1 MSRHIDSESLTYR
14 LLRLWIRS
22 GFSLFFRRIEYRGQE
37 NIPVGEPVIF
47 APNHQAAMVDA
58 LAVLCRQRHPV
69 VFMARANMFKNPT
82 VARLLRIIKMMP
94 IYRIRDGYGNLGKN
108 ERQME
113 EAGGVLL
120 RRHLLCL
127 MPEGTQWGLRRLRPL
142 VKGMFRIAFPV
153 QERLSD
159 TAVKIVPV
167 GIDYTEYEHPGA
179 DIVVTY
185 GQPLQ
190 VTDYLSQWRDD
201 PQKGMQALR
210 EDLGQAIIRLIQ
222 HIPGDTHYDEIYQL
236 SYLLQPLWLQAKSL
250 PDTPGCCV
258 DARREITLALNR
270 LETEEPEKLQALIEA
285 SAPWRE
291 MPGLP
296 QDKLELVTC
305 RHRCSW
311 LLPLWQILLAVVALP
326 GHLLNWP
333 LRALVCRLCRL
344 DGDPQMFSTYRIAL
358 GTFGLPF
365 CYLFYALAATLAAG
379 LSWPWFLL
387 LTLLCLLSGMLT
399 EKIRPYL
406 RKLLY
411 WSPWLYGRQR
421 KDLARTLTCVGQ
433 FLYSPGAINDM
444 ARGLFDQQGHK
455 ALR

>member
-1 MSRHIDSESLTYR
+1 MPRYIDSDTLTYR
-14 LLRLWIRS
+14 LLRMWIRS

-37 NIPVGEPVIF
+37 NIPIGEPVIF

-58 LAVLCRQRHPV
+58 LAVLCWQRRPV

-94 IYRIRDGYGNLGKN
+94 IYRIRDGYSNLSRN
-108 ERQME
+108 EQQMDQ
-113 EAGGVLL
+113 AGGVLL

-153 QERLSD
+153 QQQLQETTSIR
-159 TAVKIVPV
+159 IVPV

-185 GQPLQ
+185 GKPLL
-190 VTDYLSQWRDD
+190 VSDYLAKWQED
-201 PQKGMQALR
+201 PQRGMQALR
-210 EDLGQAIIRLIQ
+210 DDLSEAIIQIIE
-222 HIPGDTHYDEIYQL
+222 HIPGDGHYDEIYQL
-236 SYLLQPLWLQAKSL
+236 SYLLQPLWLQAKAL
-250 PDTPGCCV
+250 PDTPGHCV
-258 DARREITLALNR
+258 DARREIARALNR
-270 LETEEPEKLQALIEA
+270 LEEKDPEKLQQMIEA

-296 QDKLELVTC
+296 QDKLELITRKHHC
-305 RHRCSW
+305 PW
-311 LLPLWQILLAVVALP
+311 LLPLWQIILAVVALP

-333 LRALVCRLCRL
+333 LRALVHRLCRQ

-365 CYLFYALAATLAAG
+365 CYLFYAVAATLVLG
-379 LSWPWFLL
+379 LSWPWLL
-387 LTLLCLLSGMLT
+387 LLALLCLLAGILT

-421 KDLARTLTCVGQ
+421 KDLASIRASVEHLNNSVINHGIDR
-433 FLYSPGAINDM
+433 FLGI
-444 ARGLFDQQGHK
+444 
-455 ALR
+455 

>member
-22 GFSLFFRRIEYRGQE
+22 GFSLFFRRIEYRGQD

-58 LAVLCRQRHPV
+58 LAVLCWQQHPV

-153 QERLSD
+153 QEQLPD
-159 TAVKIVPV
+159 TAIKIVPV

-185 GQPLQ
+185 GQPLS
-190 VTDYLSQWRDD
+190 VTDYLPLYETD
-201 PQKGMQALR
+201 PQKGMMALR
-210 EDLGQAIIRLIQ
+210 EDLSQAIIKLIQ
-222 HIPGDTHYDEIYQL
+222 HIPGDEHYDEIYQL
-236 SYLLQPLWLQAKSL
+236 SYLLQPLWLQARGL
-250 PDTPGCCV
+250 ADTPGNCS
-258 DARREITLALNR
+258 DARREISSCLNR
-270 LETEEPEKLQALIEA
+270 LEKEEPEKLQQLIDLSE
-285 SAPWRE
+285 SLRRL
-291 MPGLP
+291 PGNVC
-296 QDKLELVTC
+296 DKLELIAKK
-305 RHRCSW
+305 HRCSR
-311 LLPLWQILLAVVALP
+311 LLPLWQIILAIVALP

-333 LRALVCRLCRL
+333 LRALVRRLCRL

-358 GTFGLPF
+358 GTLGLPF
-365 CYLFYALAATLAAG
+365 CYLFYALAATLLAG

-406 RKLLY
+406 RKLIY
-411 WSPWLYGRQR
+411 WSPWLYGRE
-421 KDLARTLTCVGQ
+421 KTELT
-433 FLYSPGAINDM
+433 
-444 ARGLFDQQGHK
+444 
-455 ALR
+455 ALRRAYSKFESVCRELMPLL